1 MLDFELN
8 SIHLVR
14 LSYKTRQRCKAIFHF
29 LSESGFGDVK
39 NGEKTNWNPLKKG
52 FLESRRKKSVHFW
65 CNFWDTKRA
74 ASVCIST
81 TCGFLSAVRGGFE
94 NENQCATESIE

>member
-39 NGEKTNWNPLKKG
+39 NGEKTIGTPSKRDFSGEGQKIG
-52 FLESRRKKSVHFW
+52 AFLVQLFGYKKSR
-65 CNFWDTKRA
+65 KRLFINDLRL
-74 ASVCIST
+74 SF
-81 TCGFLSAVRGGFE
+81 CGERG
-94 NENQCATESIE
+94 I